1 MHGHV
6 QDVLPPYLVKKTLD
20 PDPELCYN
28 VPMNEDNNYVDFEL
42 VMDRMEYLEKMGDAH
57 DEIRSDR
64 EKEEPV
70 FFDHF
75 QTLLRTMEKTR

>member
-1 MHGHV
+1 MCVHE
-6 QDVLPPYLVKKTLD
+6 QTILLPMLMKKTLD

-57 DEIRSDR
+57 DEARADR

-70 FFDHF
+70 FYDHF
-75 QTLLRTMEKTR
+75 QTLLRTIEKTR

>member
-1 MHGHV
+1 
-6 QDVLPPYLVKKTLD
+6 
-20 PDPELCYN
+20 
-28 VPMNEDNNYVDFEL
+28 MNEDNNYVDFEL

>member
-1 MHGHV
+1 MRVHV

-20 PDPELCYN
+20 PDREPCYN
-28 VPMNEDNNYVDFEL
+28 VPMNEHDT
-42 VMDRMEYLEKMGDAH
+42 RMEYLEKMGDAH